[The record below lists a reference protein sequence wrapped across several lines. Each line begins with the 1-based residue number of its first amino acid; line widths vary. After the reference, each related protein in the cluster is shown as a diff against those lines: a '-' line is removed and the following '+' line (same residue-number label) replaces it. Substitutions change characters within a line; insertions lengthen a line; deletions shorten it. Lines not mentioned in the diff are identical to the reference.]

1 MYAEVSEDFNTKYD
15 TWIIAFCPD
24 TDTFFATNERH
35 FFWESPNEFATEDE
49 AIRNFALN
57 TLYYIFVRNKLM
69 SSMFYGTINVDYK
82 VFLENTK
89 QWYYVSLSSY
99 KTIFRD
105 YQIMR
110 KNRVTCANCIIENCL
125 GKRKCCEQCENCY
138 NEIDFYSMKTLIE
151 KMNTL
156 LSVRYY
162 ATTKIEN
169 LIRRYLSNMSAKDKH
184 EAEAMPE
191 PFKSQFPVLV
201 AWLAEK
207 MPSEELERKK
217 GKWILTQDEDY
228 EYCTCSE
235 CGYQNGE
242 NWMNGADIPFCA
254 MCGSYNGGEQS
265 ETD

>member
-49 AIRNFALN
+49 AIRNFALD
-57 TLYYIFVRNKLM
+57 TLYYILVRNKLM

-89 QWYYVSLSSY
+89 QWYYVSLSLY

-110 KNRVTCANCIIENCL
+110 KNRVTCANCIIENYL
-125 GKRKCCEQCENCY
+125 GKRKCCEQCENRY

-156 LSVRYY
+156 LEIRYY
-162 ATTKIEN
+162 RPNNVADLFYHHTEKYISIQSAIIALKNAGLALIEYNRAVEILRSLPGIAVTIERVNKDNKNKIRN
-169 LIRRYLSNMSAKDKH
+169 HYPKTRG
-184 EAEAMPE
+184 
-191 PFKSQFPVLV
+191 F
-201 AWLAEK
+201 
-207 MPSEELERKK
+207 
-217 GKWILTQDEDY
+217 
-228 EYCTCSE
+228 
-235 CGYQNGE
+235 
-242 NWMNGADIPFCA
+242 
-254 MCGSYNGGEQS
+254 
-265 ETD
+265 